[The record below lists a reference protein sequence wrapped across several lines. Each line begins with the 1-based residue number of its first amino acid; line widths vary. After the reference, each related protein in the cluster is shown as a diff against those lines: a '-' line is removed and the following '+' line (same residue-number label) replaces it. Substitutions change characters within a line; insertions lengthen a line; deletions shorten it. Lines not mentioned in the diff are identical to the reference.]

1 MSRQWKSSF
10 CSQDP
15 QIDEDHRALFKL
27 LDRLAT
33 HRRESDLEDLNRLL
47 DQLLEYTFAHFFR
60 EEEAMLAS
68 GYPKLARHAE
78 QHEAM
83 RKALIE
89 SLRTVA
95 RGQLALPT
103 FIQHLKD
110 SFTYHFET
118 DDMTF
123 VTWEKAQQAPELANH
138 LPIQAGRSPRRGPLP
153 TTYSLGPGC

>member
-15 QIDEDHRALFKL
+15 QIDEDHQALFKL

-33 HRRESDLEDLNRLL
+33 HRRESDIEDLNGLL
-47 DQLLEYTFAHFFR
+47 DQLLEHTFSHFFR
-60 EEEAMLAS
+60 EEAAMRVQ

-78 QHEAM
+78 QHEVM

-89 SLRTVA
+89 SLRTVTK
-95 RGQLALPT
+95 GQLALPT

-110 SFTYHFET
+110 SFIYHFET

-123 VTWEKAQQAPELANH
+123 VTWQKAQQTPAKGND
-138 LPIQAGRSPRRGPLP
+138 LPIQAGRHPRPGPVP
-153 TTYSLGPGC
+153 TYSLGPGC